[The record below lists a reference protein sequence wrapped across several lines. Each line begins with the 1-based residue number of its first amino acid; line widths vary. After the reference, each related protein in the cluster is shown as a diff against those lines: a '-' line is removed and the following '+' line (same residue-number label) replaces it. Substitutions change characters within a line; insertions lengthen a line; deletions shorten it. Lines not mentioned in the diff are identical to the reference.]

1 MNLFGYILCLFHYNK
16 SSMRAGPF
24 HPPVVFSAPTIISG
38 TEKML
43 NEFVALKCLTP
54 MLRKENT

>member
-1 MNLFGYILCLFHYNK
+1 MDLFGYILCLFHYNK
-16 SSMRAGPF
+16 SFIRAGPF
-24 HPPVVFSAPTIISG
+24 HPPVVLSTPTIIPG

>member
-1 MNLFGYILCLFHYNK
+1 
-16 SSMRAGPF
+16 MRAGPF
-24 HPPVVFSAPTIISG
+24 HPPVVFSAPTIIPG